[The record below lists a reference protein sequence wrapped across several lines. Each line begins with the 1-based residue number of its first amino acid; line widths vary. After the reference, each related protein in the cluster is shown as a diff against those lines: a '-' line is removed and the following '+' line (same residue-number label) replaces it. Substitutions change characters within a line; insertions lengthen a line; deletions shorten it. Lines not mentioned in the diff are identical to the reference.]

1 MNCKHIP
8 SASALLVALC
18 SAMWMG
24 SAAVSVAAEPS
35 GAGAPD
41 GARDLIVAVWNS
53 DGSPALGLSGLL
65 RARAL

>member
-1 MNCKHIP
+1 
-8 SASALLVALC
+8 
-18 SAMWMG
+18 MWMG